1 MALRAMKLRKDIES
15 NKAKLAALREKTAEL
30 EIREAEIET
39 AIEEAETEE
48 DKTTVS
54 EAIDAFEAEK
64 ETHDKEVSEL
74 ENTIAQQ

>member
-54 EAIDAFEAEK
+54 EAIDALK
-64 ETHDKEVSEL
+64 QKKRPTTKR
-74 ENTIAQQ
+74 